1 MHFSSCR
8 WIATFSCVV
17 STFPIGNFRCLFT
30 FVSDDIF
37 NWKSIERQCK
47 LYTIGHC
54 YTPYLIEIVKSFP
67 RYFTKK
73 RHESHNVM
81 HCRFKEEWIIH
92 FLVVLTQVQS
102 ISDDF
107 FCLLNEYA
115 NMNMQASF
123 IENKNIHVFR

>member
-1 MHFSSCR
+1 MHFSSCHC
-8 WIATFSCVV
+8 IATFSCVA

-54 YTPYLIEIVKSFP
+54 HTLYLIEIVKSFP
-67 RYFTKK
+67 RHFTKG
-73 RHESHNVM
+73 RYESHDIM

-92 FLVVLTQVQS
+92 FLVILTQVQS

-107 FCLLNEYA
+107 FCLLNEYN

-123 IENKNIHVFR
+123 IEGKNIYVFC